1 MADPPLYPEADTGDD
16 TGVGRGP
23 GSKPGMPRWV
33 KISLIIVIVLVL
45 AFVILRLA
53 GVGGEHGPRRH
64 SGGSNALGGHT
75 PLAWVSP
82 HP

>member
-1 MADPPLYPEADTGDD
+1 MTDPPLYPETDRGDD
-16 TGVGRGP
+16 TGGGPGR

-33 KISLIIVIVLVL
+33 KISLIIVMVLVL
-45 AFVILRLA
+45 AFVILNLA

-64 SGGSNALGGHT
+64 SGGGDAPGGRPH
-75 PLAWVSP
+75 AWASQ